1 MEEAEKKNSIRD
13 IIGFTQEEL
22 AMWLGVT
29 RSKLAKFEL
38 GEGVLPKTAT
48 LLLAELLDHMEKSE
62 RKEVLLANDMTQP
75 IVNKEQLD
83 KLLKENQYQ
92 LEKTSRKIN
101 TIQRKQS
108 SKFKALLLLDY
119 LYNLPEE
126 MSEEQ
131 LGVVKFISNH
141 TDKSLKI
148 NSQLLLYK
156 LQIKQQTL
164 VYERTLLESEK
175 EKLYRLK
182 TE

>member
-1 MEEAEKKNSIRD
+1 MEKAEKKNSIRD

-22 AMWLGVT
+22 AMLLGIT

-38 GEGVLPKTAT
+38 GEGVLPDEANH
-48 LLLAELLDHMEKSE
+48 LLSELLNHMENSE
-62 RKEVLLANDMTQP
+62 KNHPLLANDKTQP
-75 IVNKEQLD
+75 IVNNKQLD
-83 KLLKENQYQ
+83 KLIKENEYQ

-108 SKFKALLLLDY
+108 AKFKALLLLDY
-119 LYNLPEE
+119 LYNLPEA

-131 LGVVKFISNH
+131 LNVVKFISSY

-156 LQIKQQTL
+156 LQIKQQMLT
-164 VYERTLLESEK
+164 YAQTLLESEK
-175 EKLYRLK
+175 EKWLRIQ
-182 TE
+182 

>member
-22 AMWLGVT
+22 AMLLGVT

-38 GEGVLPKTAT
+38 GEGVLPKTAK
-48 LLLAELLDHMEKSE
+48 LLLAELLDHMKESE
-62 RKEVLLANDMTQP
+62 REETLLANDMVQT
-75 IVNKEQLD
+75 IVNEAQLD
-83 KLLKENQYQ
+83 KLLKENEYQ
-92 LEKTSRKIN
+92 LEKTSRKIK

-108 SKFKALLLLDY
+108 AKFKALLLLDY

-131 LGVVKFISNH
+131 LGVIKFISNH
-141 TDKSLKI
+141 TEKSLKI
-148 NSQLLLYK
+148 NSQLLLYR

-175 EKLYRLK
+175 EKLLK
-182 TE
+182 SYS